1 MLIVL
6 CTALFFGCIA
16 LLIVYLKSRKNFI
29 MMQSSYRNVFLAS
42 YIKDMNGIIIDVNK
56 AFERIIS
63 QNRKTIIGKD
73 VREFFSP
80 EDFEEIKN
88 SDEKILKTKEVTI
101 YEKSFDFFNNEKHH
115 FRLYKSPFVD
125 EYGNISGFIVLM
137 KDIDK
142 EKKLEEEK
150 EAFIATL
157 THDLKTPTNAQIRM
171 IKLLINGAFG
181 KLNDEQT
188 SMLELTKSS
197 CEYMFDLISTI
208 VDTYRCDF
216 KKMPISPEKF
226 DIVDLVYSVI
236 EETSV
241 LFEEKI
247 QKITVDCPSKM
258 LEIEADRLQL
268 KRVIFNLL
276 SNSNIYGFEK
286 SDIKVS
292 LLIDGEDLVFRVENK
307 GNPISKNDLSVVFD
321 KCSQTAMSKK
331 NKVSSGLG
339 LYLSKSIIELHKG
352 TVFAQSNKDG
362 VFVFGFEI
370 PLKFCYKKERAV
382 S

>member
-1 MLIVL
+1 MLILLSV
-6 CTALFFGCIA
+6 ALFLGCIA
-16 LLIVYLKSRKNFI
+16 LFLVFLRSKEKFI
-29 MMQSSYRNVFLAS
+29 MMQSSYRNVFLPS

-56 AFERIIS
+56 AFEKLVS
-63 QNRKTIIGKD
+63 QDRKSIIGKN

-125 EYGNISGFIVLM
+125 ECGNISGFIVLM

-181 KLNDEQT
+181 ELNDEQKN
-188 SMLELTKSS
+188 MLELTKSS

-226 DIVDLVYSVI
+226 DIIDLVYSVI

-247 QKITVDCPSKM
+247 QKITVDFPSKI

-292 LLIDGEDLVFRVENK
+292 LLIDGENLIFRVENK
-307 GNPISKNDLSVVFD
+307 GNPISKSDLSVVFD

-352 TVFAQSNKDG
+352 HIFAQSDKDG
-362 VFVFGFEI
+362 VSVFGFEI

>member
-16 LLIVYLKSRKNFI
+16 LLIVYLKSKKNFI

-188 SMLELTKSS
+188 SMLEFTKSS
-197 CEYMFDLISTI
+197 CEYMLDLISTI

-247 QKITVDCPSKM
+247 QKITVDFPSKM

>member
-247 QKITVDCPSKM
+247 QKITVDFPSKM

>member
-1 MLIVL
+1 M
-6 CTALFFGCIA
+6 
-16 LLIVYLKSRKNFI
+16 
-29 MMQSSYRNVFLAS
+29 
-42 YIKDMNGIIIDVNK
+42 
-56 AFERIIS
+56 
-63 QNRKTIIGKD
+63 
-73 VREFFSP
+73 
-80 EDFEEIKN
+80 
-88 SDEKILKTKEVTI
+88 KTKEVTI

-247 QKITVDCPSKM
+247 QKITVDFPSKM

-276 SNSNIYGFEK
+276 SNSNIYGLEK

>member
-16 LLIVYLKSRKNFI
+16 LLIVFLKSRKNFI

-247 QKITVDCPSKM
+247 QKITVDFPSKI

-276 SNSNIYGFEK
+276 SNSNIYGLEK

-292 LLIDGEDLVFRVENK
+292 LLIDGEDLVFLVENK

>member
-1 MLIVL
+1 MLIL
-6 CTALFFGCIA
+6 LSTALFMGCIA
-16 LLIVYLKSRKNFI
+16 LLFVFLKSRKKFI
-29 MMQSSYRNVFLAS
+29 MMQSSYRNIFLPS
-42 YIKDMNGIIIDVNK
+42 YIKDINGVIVDVNK
-56 AFERIIS
+56 AFEKLIS
-63 QNRKTIIGKD
+63 QNRKSLIGKNSKY
-73 VREFFSP
+73 FFSP
-80 EDFEEIKN
+80 EDFEIIES
-88 SDEKILKTKEVTI
+88 SDVEILKTKEVTI

-181 KLNDEQT
+181 ELNDEQK

-216 KKMPISPEKF
+216 KKMPIS
-226 DIVDLVYSVI
+226 YSVI

-247 QKITVDCPSKM
+247 QKITVDFPSKV

-352 TVFAQSNKDG
+352 HIFAQSDKDG
-362 VFVFGFEI
+362 VSVFGFKI
-370 PLKFCYKKERAV
+370 PLKFCYKKEKAV
-382 S
+382 L

>member
-16 LLIVYLKSRKNFI
+16 LLIVFLKSRKNFI

-247 QKITVDCPSKM
+247 QKITVDFPSKM

-276 SNSNIYGFEK
+276 SNSNIYGLEK

>member
-16 LLIVYLKSRKNFI
+16 LLIVFLKSRKNFI

-247 QKITVDCPSKM
+247 QKITVDFPSKM